1 MPGRFAPALVLVLF
15 LIACSPETATTTSP
29 ATSSTTA
36 APTTTTGAPTTSTS
50 AVVATTSEAQPA
62 DATVEVLLAP
72 YSEMGPEWTEVFF
85 PYGDDEQHLG
95 TSIGGE
101 GDLMW
106 GPEYGT
112 QAPDGTWWFF
122 DAASLRLAHFAED
135 ASYLDQVLMPTDLLT
150 DGIYF
155 QYQMPIALDNGWVT
169 GFGFRG
175 EDSTS
180 ILRLIDG
187 ELSQFGVTGIVSWV
201 NTDGIH
207 LYGLSFEDGTP
218 QRLDLE
224 AGTVEPLE
232 WLIARDGSR
241 YRVTLDQG
249 EHEVLV
255 EMPDSGITR
264 TLLLRYSEDPEVGA
278 FSSIEV
284 ETGVDGTL
292 FFFFTGAPEGNET
305 LGIGGYL
312 SIGPNGAVSRL
323 EPVSEPFSPSDPGTG
338 GRLGVRPGT
347 SMPWI
352 MNIGEDG
359 VHVYNRSG

>member
-1 MPGRFAPALVLVLF
+1 MPRRSAPALVLVVI
-15 LIACSPETATTTSP
+15 LIACSPETATTTSL

-36 APTTTTGAPTTSTS
+36 APTTAPSAPTTSTS
-50 AVVATTSEAQPA
+50 AVVATTSGAQPA

-72 YSEMGPEWTEVFF
+72 YTEMGPEWTEVFF
-85 PYGDDEQHLG
+85 SYGEDAQHLS

-101 GDLMW
+101 GSVMW

-112 QAPDGTWWFF
+112 QLADGTWWFF
-122 DAASLRLAHFAED
+122 DAANLRLAHFD
-135 ASYLDQVLMPTDLLT
+135 ADGAYLDQAPMPEDLLIG
-150 DGIYF
+150 GIYF

-175 EDSTS
+175 DETTS

-187 ELSQFGVTGIVSWV
+187 ELSQIGVGGIVSWV
-201 NTDGIH
+201 NTDGTH
-207 LYGLSFEDGTP
+207 LYGLSFEDSTP
-218 QRLDLE
+218 QRLDPE
-224 AGTVEPLE
+224 TGTVEPLE

-241 YRVTLDQG
+241 YRVTLDQS

-264 TLLLRYSEDPEVGA
+264 TLLLRFSGDPEVGA

-312 SIGPNGAVSRL
+312 SISPSGAVSRL

-347 SMPWI
+347 SMTWI